1 MQLKLLSKKNITIFS
16 FACLYSSISL
26 KFIADYSRD
35 YNNIINSINFTIR
48 NLEIDFLWILYH
60 IRGNTILLMPFDIIK
75 VINGENG
82 AYLIFF
88 VAISLRFYMAF
99 KYLNFKTAVA
109 FIFAF
114 FWMLDWN
121 QSRFSIAFSLF
132 ILLSPKKNFIQLFI
146 HYGLILRLIYE
157 RFTFVKR
164 FYYLLPF
171 LALFFV
177 PFIKIFFARYFLPS
191 DDGFP
196 LYSLIYSCFF
206 ILITSLNK
214 NYSSIKRELIFGF
227 STQIFF
233 LILII
238 AGLSWTYFGRCSEII
253 LMISIA
259 NYIKNFKNQSMNTNV
274 IFRAILFTIGFYQ
287 LITVNGNIWRFFT

>member
-1 MQLKLLSKKNITIFS
+1 MKLFNKKSITIFS
-16 FACLYSSISL
+16 SACLYAYISL
-26 KFIADYSRD
+26 KFIPDYSRD
-35 YNNIINSINFTIR
+35 YNNIKNSIDFTIK

-60 IRGNTILLMPFDIIK
+60 IKGNTILLMPFDIIR
-75 VINGENG
+75 VINGEKS

-88 VAISLRFYMAF
+88 VAIVLRFYMAF
-99 KYLNFKTAVA
+99 KYLNFKTAIA

-132 ILLSPKKNFIQLFI
+132 ILLSPKRQFIQLFI

-157 RFTFVKR
+157 RFTYVKR

-171 LALFFV
+171 VAILVVSSIKLFFT
-177 PFIKIFFARYFLPS
+177 RYFLPS
-191 DDGFP
+191 EDGFP
-196 LYSLIYSCFF
+196 IYSLVYICFF
-206 ILITSLNK
+206 ILITCLNK
-214 NYSSIKRELIFGF
+214 DYSSKKRELIFGF

-233 LILII
+233 LIII
-238 AGLSWTYFGRCSEII
+238 NGGLSWTYFGRCSEII

-259 NYIKNFKNQSMNTNV
+259 NYIKNFKNQSFNTNV
-274 IFRAILFTIGFYQ
+274 LFRTILYTIGFYQ